1 MSMSKARHLPL
12 WRPGMAKLLP
22 GFFVFL
28 LLFVVPA
35 LIVLVYSVMTRGDYG
50 GVVWELDFDAYAR
63 VFGLPNEADLRDW
76 DFVYLGIFAK
86 SAGIALLTALLALL
100 AGYPVAWYIARQNDK
115 KKFLLLFLVTLP
127 FFANALVRV
136 YAWMLILRS
145 DGLINNLLLWL
156 GWIDQPLA
164 LLYTPGA
171 VVLAMLY
178 QYLPFMVLP
187 LFASIEKLDL
197 RLIEASQD
205 LGASAWRS
213 FVRVILPLTQPG
225 IAAGLVLVFVPSFG
239 NFLAPTLIG
248 GGKDLQVGPLMAQ
261 AFIAARDWPFGSAV
275 ATVLSALVMLCLL
288 LMARIERRAKGE
300 QA

>member
-1 MSMSKARHLPL
+1 MTDSRAYPI

-22 GFFVFL
+22 GALVFL
-28 LLFVVPA
+28 VLFVIPA
-35 LIVLVYSVMTRGDYG
+35 LIVLAYSVMTRGDYG
-50 GVVWELDFDAYAR
+50 GVIWQLDFDAYAR
-63 VFGLPNEADLRDW
+63 VFGLPNEAEMRDW

-86 SAGIALLTALLALL
+86 SAGIAALTALLAL
-100 AGYPVAWYIARQNDK
+100 AVGYPVAWYIARQPDQ
-115 KKFLLLFLVTLP
+115 KKFVLLFLVTLP

-145 DGLINNLLLWL
+145 DGLLNNLLLWL
-156 GWIDQPLA
+156 GVIDRPMT
-164 LLYTPGA
+164 LLYTPAA
-171 VVLAMLY
+171 VVVAMLY

-205 LGASAWRS
+205 LGASATRTFWK
-213 FVRVILPLTQPG
+213 VILPLTKPG
-225 IAAGLVLVFVPSFG
+225 MAAGLVLVFVPSFG

-261 AFIAARDWPFGSAV
+261 AFVAARDWPFGSAV
-275 ATVLSALVMLCLL
+275 ATVLSALVLLCLVV
-288 LMARIERRAKGE
+288 MARIERNAQGVSE
-300 QA
+300 